1 MGWRALAFCYNKT
14 NSLKGLRISTTQP
27 SLLQQFRSF
36 YIRNYPNSLEE
47 AVEYFAVFGGLG
59 WEIDTDIP
67 LLELI
72 EELILDNYGH
82 LHNLVLDL
90 TLGDTINQA
99 LLSGI
104 ALGDRRTHSAYKR
117 SRISENTGSAAIDYL
132 CKTGVI
138 EREVSRELPPEKEY
152 PNQKLKKE
160 IEKHQISD
168 KLNFTTPFMRFWFS
182 FVAPLSKRIEVGDY
196 AETKKRFA
204 NREQGFSS
212 LVFERLSIE
221 LLKKEFGEDPIV
233 EAGSYW
239 DRQVEID
246 ILAKTVSGKVI
257 VAECKY
263 TNTKINKS
271 ELTKLKEK
279 CALAGFEAD
288 EFVLFSKRGFSNE
301 LISLKGEKVRLY
313 GLEEFK
319 LLLEELSPDEMIE
332 GFPKP

>member
-1 MGWRALAFCYNKT
+1 M
-14 NSLKGLRISTTQP
+14 
-27 SLLQQFRSF
+27 QQFRSF

-59 WEIDTDIP
+59 WEIDTDVP
-67 LLELI
+67 LQALI

-82 LHNLVLDL
+82 LHNLILDL
-90 TLGDTINQA
+90 TLGDTLNQA
-99 LLSGI
+99 LLSAI

-117 SRISENTGSAAIDYL
+117 ARVSEKTGHAAIDYL
-132 CKTGVI
+132 CHTGII

-152 PNQKLKKE
+152 PNQKFKKE

-212 LVFERLSIE
+212 LVFEQLSIE
-221 LLKKEFGEDPIV
+221 LLKKEFSDDPIV
-233 EAGSYW
+233 EVGSYW

-288 EFVLFSKRGFSNE
+288 ECVLVSKRGFSNE
-301 LISLKGEKVRLY
+301 LMSLKDETIRLY
-313 GLEEFK
+313 SLDDFK
-319 LLLEELSPDEMIE
+319 LLLEEIRPEEMIE
-332 GFPKP
+332 GLPKP

>member
-1 MGWRALAFCYNKT
+1 MT
-14 NSLKGLRISTTQP
+14 IITTQP

-59 WEIDTDIP
+59 WEIDTDVP
-67 LLELI
+67 LQALI

-82 LHNLVLDL
+82 LHNLILDL
-90 TLGDTINQA
+90 TLGDTLNQA

-117 SRISENTGSAAIDYL
+117 ARVSERTGHAAIDYL
-132 CKTGVI
+132 CKTGII

-152 PNQKLKKE
+152 PNQKFKKE
-160 IEKHQISD
+160 VEKHQISD

-182 FVAPLSKRIEVGDY
+182 FVAPFSKRIEVGDY

-212 LVFERLSIE
+212 LVFEQLSIE
-221 LLKKEFGEDPIV
+221 LLKNEFSDDPIV
-233 EAGSYW
+233 EVGSYW

-279 CALAGFEAD
+279 CTIAGFEAD
-288 EFVLFSKRGFSNE
+288 EFALVSKRGFSNE
-301 LISLKGEKVRLY
+301 LMSLQGETVRLY
-313 GLEEFK
+313 SLDDFK
-319 LLLEELSPDEMIE
+319 ILLEEIRPDEMIE
-332 GFPKP
+332 GLPKP